1 MKREGFTLVE
11 MMIMI
16 SIIGLILAIGTP
28 PFVEYLRHAQSRDAA
43 QIVAGIL
50 RQARSKAVQER
61 NNFVVFFDTQNNQI
75 TMLDDDGGGNGNP
88 SNAGF
93 NPTAR
98 GNNQADGDE
107 KIYGPYDLPEGQVFG
122 LIAGSVDDDGN
133 YITRPVT
140 FSGNPPRVIFYP
152 NGSTNEEG
160 VVLVMPESEFREQI
174 RGADMMMIVRRSTG
188 SVVVQRPVYQ

>member
-28 PFVEYLRHAQSRDAA
+28 PFVEYLRHVQSRDAA

-50 RQARSKAVQER
+50 RQARSRAVQER
-61 NNFVVFFDTQNNQI
+61 NNFVVFFDMQNNQI

-93 NPTAR
+93 SHTAR
-98 GNNQADGDE
+98 GNSQADGDE
-107 KIYGPYDLPEGQVFG
+107 KVYGPYDLPEGQIFG

-160 VVLVMPESEFREQI
+160 VVLVMPESEFQEQI
-174 RGADMMMIVRRSTG
+174 KGADMMMIVRRSTG

>member
-1 MKREGFTLVE
+1 
-11 MMIMI
+11 MIMI

-28 PFVEYLRHAQSRDAA
+28 PFVEYLRHSQSRDAA

-50 RQARSKAVQER
+50 RQARSRAIQER
-61 NNFVVFFDTQNNQI
+61 NDYVVFFNTQNSQI

-88 SNAGF
+88 SDAAF

-98 GNNQADGDE
+98 GNGQADGNE
-107 KIYGPYDLPEGQVFG
+107 RVFGPYELPEGQVFG
-122 LIAGSVDDDGN
+122 LIAGSVDDEGV
-133 YITRPVT
+133 YITKPVS
-140 FSGNPPRVIFYP
+140 FSGNPPRVVFHP

-160 VVLVMPESEFREQI
+160 VVMVMPESEFREQI

-188 SVVVQRPVYQ
+188 SVVVQRPDYQ

>member
-1 MKREGFTLVE
+1 MKRQGFTLVE

-16 SIIGLILAIGTP
+16 SIVGLILAIGTP
-28 PFVEYLRHAQSRDAA
+28 PFVEYLRHSQSRDAA

-50 RQARSKAVQER
+50 RQARSRAIQER
-61 NNFVVFFDTQNNQI
+61 NEYVVFFDMQNNQV

-88 SNAGF
+88 SDGAF
-93 NPTAR
+93 SPTAR
-98 GNNQADGDE
+98 GNGQADGNE
-107 KIYGPYDLPEGQVFG
+107 RVFGPYDLPEGQVFG
-122 LIAGSVDDDGN
+122 LIAGSVDDEGV
-133 YITRPVT
+133 YITKPVS
-140 FSGNPPRVIFYP
+140 FSGNPPRVVFHP

-160 VVLVMPESEFREQI
+160 VVMVMPESEFREQI